1 MNHFTVL
8 SKFGT
13 EGIGLALALDEQ
25 TKVNPDLI
33 KILQAHV
40 PGFTIEEDWPTEE
53 GHIWECSFPTGA
65 FVISIDLEGVH
76 ILATEGRPT
85 TTFQLASS
93 LELSHQFE
101 RKP

>member
-13 EGIGLALALDEQ
+13 EGMGLALALDEQ
-25 TKVNPDLI
+25 TKVDPDLI
-33 KILQAHV
+33 NILRVQV
-40 PGFTIEEDWPTEE
+40 PGFTIEEDWQTEE
-53 GHIWECSFPTGA
+53 GHIWECSYSTGA
-65 FVISIDLEGVH
+65 FIISIDLEGTH

-93 LELSHQFE
+93 LELSQQFE
-101 RKP
+101 RKL